1 MHKLPRLNGCGA
13 SSERQYI
20 VCYLLTKY
28 FSILTSRFSAISL
41 WLNSCHMG
49 MCWHDCA
56 RIHPNIDNS
65 RNAIYP
71 ICRGW
76 MAAGYQMKGNIV
88 FYLLRKYFSNITSRF
103 SAMQVSI
110 KTGCPILQ
118 NQNHVYG
125 TFSRCFQRRQ
135 MHKLPRLNGCGVSS
149 ERQYCLLSADEIFL
163 KFNEPFFGNISLT
176 KLLSYGD
183 VLAWLRKN
191 TS

>member
-1 MHKLPRLNGCGA
+1 
-13 SSERQYI
+13 
-20 VCYLLTKY
+20 
-28 FSILTSRFSAISL
+28 
-41 WLNSCHMG
+41 MG

-88 FYLLRKYFSNITSRF
+88 LYLLTKYFSNKTSRF

-110 KTGCPILQ
+110 KTGRAIYQ
-118 NQNHVYG
+118 NQNHVYD
-125 TFSRCFQRRQ
+125 TFSRCFQGRQ
-135 MHKLPRLNGCGVSS
+135 MHKLPRLNGCGVSI
-149 ERQYCLLSADEIFL
+149 ERQYCLLSADEIFFN
-163 KFNEPFFGNISLT
+163 FNEPFSGNISLT